1 MISAV
6 DTSVL
11 LDVLTDDPRFG
22 ESSAS
27 ALAEATQAGRLVVS
41 EIVYAELAAAFRGDR
56 ESLDGFLADL
66 GVALI
71 PSTRT
76 VLAEAGRLWR
86 AQRDAGGS
94 RRRLV
99 ADFLIA
105 AHARETA
112 DHLISRDRGFF
123 RQWFDDLDVIDPSGG

>member
-1 MISAV
+1 MIAAA

-11 LDVLTDDPRFG
+11 LDILTDDRQFG
-22 ESSAS
+22 ETSAA
-27 ALAEATQAGRLVVS
+27 ALANATRAGRLVIS

-56 ESLDGFLADL
+56 DSLDGFLGDL
-66 GVALI
+66 GVTVV

-105 AHARETA
+105 AHARENA
-112 DHLISRDRGFF
+112 DQLISRDRGFF
-123 RQWFDDLDVIDPSGG
+123 RRWFEGLDVFDPSTG